1 MKLTDALLGE
11 HGAFYMFFDQIEK
24 IAPIAETVAQI
35 RGPMTVLAAM
45 IESHATLED
54 ELLFAAL
61 EPHLGTDVGPLAQ
74 MRAEHDELERLLGQI
89 EETEDV
95 NQATAW
101 VEETLRTARSHFH
114 KEERVLF
121 PMAEHLLGE
130 EALMRL
136 GKAWA
141 DARGVTIG

>member
-1 MKLTDALLGE
+1 
-11 HGAFYMFFDQIEK
+11 MFFDQVEK
-24 IAPIAETVAQI
+24 IAPNEEAMAQI
-35 RGPMTVLAAM
+35 RNAMTVLSAM
-45 IESHATLED
+45 VDAHATLEE

-61 EPHLGTDVGPLAQ
+61 EPHLGKYEGPLAQ

-89 EETEDV
+89 EKAEDV

-121 PMAEHLLGE
+121 PMAERLLGE
-130 EALMRL
+130 EALTRL

-141 DARGVTIG
+141 DARGVAIG